1 MIKCLGCYHRTYN
14 HKLIIQLMNHC
25 LFYLF
30 LILAICSK
38 KKNQIAN
45 YLINKQKDVTK
56 VTPIDDLI

>member
-1 MIKCLGCYHRTYN
+1 
-14 HKLIIQLMNHC
+14 MNHG

-30 LILAICSK
+30 LILKK